1 MLSPVASSPAP
12 GRATRALP
20 SSRPV
25 RLYDSWWT
33 VSAAALVA
41 VVVLTGALWC
51 SSHVQTDQS
60 LHTAA
65 LFVHL
70 ASLVLGFGAVLSADY
85 YGLLWA
91 TRRCSFEEV
100 LAATS
105 RLHVPI
111 WAGLGGLVA
120 SGMLLHPD
128 LGSPVTLVKLGLVLA
143 LTLNGLQAG
152 LLGRRLEASGGQ
164 VGRGR
169 LAWGGATALIS
180 QACWW
185 GAVVIGFLNTN
196 G

>member
-1 MLSPVASSPAP
+1 MLSSVAPAP
-12 GRATRALP
+12 AAPTPRALP
-20 SSRPV
+20 ARPV

-33 VSAAALVA
+33 VSAGALVA
-41 VVVLTGALWC
+41 VVVLAGAVWC
-51 SSHVQTDQS
+51 STHVRTDES
-60 LHTAA
+60 LHTVA
-65 LFVHL
+65 LFAHL

-85 YGLLWA
+85 YGMLWA

-120 SGMLLHPD
+120 SGMMLHPD
-128 LGSPVTLVKLGLVLA
+128 LGSTVTLVKLGLVLA

-152 LLGRRLEASGGQ
+152 LLGRRLEAAGGA
-164 VGRGR
+164 VGRGK
-169 LAWGGATALIS
+169 LVWGGATALIS

-185 GAVVIGFLNTN
+185 GALAIGFLNTN
-196 G
+196 A